1 MKTFIIILLLS
12 LLCFL
17 SIIGIAYI
25 ITSVY
30 AFIFY
35 NRYKNAI
42 FKSFYNTIHCGE
54 NECNMDINYLSN
66 VPIFKKDYNKDMAK
80 YCINLIQIIYDNYN
94 NYDLKSPEGIKKEI
108 SLSYDDKNNIFAVLW
123 STSDTLFIIFRGTLN
138 LEDWVNDATYQQNAY
153 IESKQTTNS
162 QISVNYR
169 VARKN
174 TNGQTGLS
182 YIELPA
188 SIHKG
193 FYTIYNKIKT
203 TLIDKLAE
211 LDPNKTK
218 NIVIAGHSL
227 GSAVATI
234 CAADLYALGYK
245 NCVTYV
251 FASPRVGNEK
261 FSDIIKNVKLYSI
274 MNNLDVV
281 PTMPTAVSPN
291 FGDENQPN
299 TFNESGTIFR
309 FSENWKSIYNN
320 HSLKIHNTFLP
331 ETM

>member
-1 MKTFIIILLLS
+1 MLVQILLAILIIIALATIGG
-12 LLCFL
+12 
-17 SIIGIAYI
+17 SIYAYI
-25 ITSVY
+25 TY
-30 AFIFY
+30 H
-35 NRYKNAI
+35 RYKNTVY
-42 FKSFYNTIHCGE
+42 KSFYNDIHCGKIYC
-54 NECNMDINYLSN
+54 NEPVNYDLTI
-66 VPIFKKDYNKDMAK
+66 PKFTQEYDKKMAQ
-80 YCINLIQIIYDNYN
+80 YCINLIEIIYEITGSNF
-94 NYDLKSPEGIKKEI
+94 KSPNGLKKEL
-108 SLSYDDKNNIFAVLW
+108 SLTYDDKSNIFAVLW
-123 STSDTLFIIFRGTLN
+123 STTDTLFIIFRGTLN
-138 LEDWVNDATYQQNAY
+138 LEDWVNDASYQQNAY
-153 IESKQTTNS
+153 VESKQSTNT

-174 TNGQTGLS
+174 TNSQTGLS

-193 FYTIYNKIKT
+193 FYTIYNKMKT
-203 TLIDKLAE
+203 TLIDKLTQ
-211 LDPNKTK
+211 LDPTKTK
-218 NIVIAGHSL
+218 NIVISGHSL

-261 FSDIIKNVKLYSI
+261 FSAIIKNVKLYSI

-299 TFNESGTIFR
+299 IFNESGTIFR

-320 HSLKIHNTFLP
+320 HGLDIHNTFLP
-331 ETM
+331 DTM

>member
-1 MKTFIIILLLS
+1 MKRFIIIVLLS
-12 LLCFL
+12 ILCFL
-17 SIIGIAYI
+17 SIISIAYI
-25 ITSVY
+25 VISVY
-30 AFIFY
+30 GFIFY
-35 NRYKNAI
+35 NRYKNVVY
-42 FKSFYNTIHCGE
+42 KSFYNDIHCGKIYC
-54 NECNMDINYLSN
+54 NETINYDLTI
-66 VPIFKKDYNKDMAK
+66 PKFTQEYDKKTAQ
-80 YCINLIQIIYDNYN
+80 YCINLIEIIYEITGSDF
-94 NYDLKSPEGIKKEI
+94 KSPNGLKKEL
-108 SLSYDDKNNIFAVLW
+108 SLTYDDKSNIFAVLW

-153 IESKQTTNS
+153 VESKQSTNS

-193 FYTIYNKIKT
+193 FYTIYNKMKT
-203 TLIDKLAE
+203 TLIDKLSQ
-211 LDPNKTK
+211 LDPTKTK

-261 FSDIIKNVKLYSI
+261 FSAIIKNLNLYSI

-299 TFNESGTIFR
+299 IFNESGTIFR

-320 HSLKIHNTFLP
+320 HSLKIHNDFLP
-331 ETM
+331 DTI